1 MYFQL
6 KLGPILLPKFI
17 LQSLFVNV
25 LFMCRGL
32 ISKIFDFLLFKAD
45 EYLIPIEYS
54 KYQII
59 TYSYMLDT
67 NYSVFS
73 MMMLLFQ

>member
-59 TYSYMLDT
+59 TYS
-67 NYSVFS
+67 
-73 MMMLLFQ
+73 

>member
-6 KLGPILLPKFI
+6 KLGPILLPKFK

-32 ISKIFDFLLFKAD
+32 ISKIFDFLLFKVD
-45 EYLIPIEYS
+45 EHIIPIGYS
-54 KYQII
+54 KCQII
-59 TYSYMLDT
+59 TYSYIPDT